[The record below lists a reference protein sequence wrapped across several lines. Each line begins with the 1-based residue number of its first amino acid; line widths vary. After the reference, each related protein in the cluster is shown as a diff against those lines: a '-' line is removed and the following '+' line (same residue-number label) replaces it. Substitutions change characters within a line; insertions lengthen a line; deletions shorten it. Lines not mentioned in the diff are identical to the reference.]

1 MNTNPYQQ
9 YKPTAA
15 SSMSQIPTHWE
26 ARQLGQ
32 IGVFAKGAGGNKDD
46 EAEHG
51 LPCIRYGDIYTSYKY
66 HARQTRSYI
75 NPDVAPHYA
84 RIEHG
89 HALFAGSGETIEEI
103 GKSVVNLMTQEAYCG
118 GDVILFKPKV
128 EIHPTYLG
136 YVLDCL
142 PVAYQKSRMGRGI
155 TIMHIYS
162 SQLKYLT
169 IPLPPLEEQTAIVR
183 YLDRADDLINRYI
196 SAKERLIA
204 LLEEQRQAVI
214 HQAVTRGL
222 DPDVPLKPSHVTNVP
237 LMPAHW
243 DVKRLKSMSHIRY
256 GLGQPPRESPNGLPL
271 IRATNVSRGHITE
284 NAMMYVDPYDV
295 PTTRDAFLREN
306 EIIVVRSG
314 AYTADSA
321 IIPKRYE
328 GAISGYDMVVAAT
341 EANPEFLA
349 MALLSTYVRDDQLI
363 VVSNRAAQPH
373 LNAEELGDAKILTPP
388 RLEQEAIVNYLRHRL
403 TEAATA
409 KEWAHRQIDLM
420 ARVPHP
426 PHRRRRHRPNRRLR
440 RHSRTARLAPLQC
453 RHRARQPPHADH

>member
-1 MNTNPYQQ
+1 MTESPATYPN
-9 YKPTAA
+9 YKP
-15 SSMSQIPTHWE
+15 SDVSWIGHVPTHWE
-26 ARQLGQ
+26 VRRLKADVSDVVDLTNHRKRNESYVAL
-32 IGVFAKGAGGNKDD
+32 
-46 EAEHG
+46 EHVESWTG
-51 LPCIRYGDIYTSYKY
+51 
-66 HARQTRSYI
+66 
-75 NPDVAPHYA
+75 
-84 RIEHG
+84 RIMESESD
-89 HALFAGSGETIEEI
+89 ATFENQV
-103 GKSVVNLMTQEAYCG
+103 KRFRP
-118 GDVILFKPKV
+118 GDVLFGKLRPYLAKV
-128 EIHPTYLG
+128 THAQRHGVCVGEFL
-136 YVLDCL
+136 VLRPHHATVD
-142 PVAYQKSRMGRGI
+142 PS
-155 TIMHIYS
+155 
-162 SQLKYLT
+162 YLT
-169 IPLPPLEEQTAIVR
+169 RLIRSKPAIGAIDASTFGAKMPRADWQFIGSMLVPIPPLDEQSTIVR
-183 YLDRADDLINRYI
+183 YLDRADELINRYI

-214 HQAVTRGL
+214 QQAVTRGYE
-222 DPDVPLKPSHVTNVP
+222 PDVPLKPSHVTNVP
-237 LMPAHW
+237 MMPAHW
-243 DVKRLKSMSHIRY
+243 EIKRLKSMSHIRY

-388 RLEQEAIVNYLRHRL
+388 RPEQETIVNYLHHRL
-403 TEAATA
+403 TEVATS
-409 KEWAHRQIDLM
+409 KEWAHRQIHLM
-420 ARVPHP
+420 HEYRT
-426 PHRRRRHRPNRRLR
+426 RLI
-440 RHSRTARLAPLQC
+440 
-453 RHRARQPPHADH
+453 ADVVTGQIDVRSAAVVVQEP

>member
-1 MNTNPYQQ
+1 MSARNVTAQNVPPNWDVRRLKSICSLAYGDSLPDAERSNGEIPVYGSNGKIGTHFVSNTDGPSIVIGRKGSFGKVHFSEQPAFAIDTTYFVDRNYTHADLRWLF
-9 YKPTAA
+9 YLLA
-15 SSMSQIPTHWE
+15 SSGLDTVSRDSAIPGLN
-26 ARQLGQ
+26 R
-32 IGVFAKGAGGNKDD
+32 DD
-46 EAEHG
+46 
-51 LPCIRYGDIYTSYKY
+51 
-66 HARQTRSYI
+66 
-75 NPDVAPHYA
+75 
-84 RIEHG
+84 
-89 HALFAGSGETIEEI
+89 
-103 GKSVVNLMTQEAYCG
+103 AYRM
-118 GDVILFKPKV
+118 
-128 EIHPTYLG
+128 
-136 YVLDCL
+136 
-142 PVAYQKSRMGRGI
+142 AYP
-155 TIMHIYS
+155 Y
-162 SQLKYLT
+162 
-169 IPLPPLEEQTAIVR
+169 PPPEEQAAIVR
-183 YLDRADDLINRYI
+183 YLDHADELINRYT
-196 SAKERLIA
+196 STKERLID

-214 HQAVTRGL
+214 HQAVTRGY

-243 DVKRLKSMSHIRY
+243 EIKRLKSVAHIRY

-373 LNAEELGDAKILTPP
+373 LNAEELGDAKIITPP
-388 RLEQEAIVNYLRHRL
+388 RPEQEAIVNYLHHRL
-403 TEAATA
+403 TEVANA
-409 KEWAHRQIDLM
+409 KERAHRQIDLM
-420 ARVPHP
+420 HEYRT
-426 PHRRRRHRPNRRLR
+426 RLI
-440 RHSRTARLAPLQC
+440 
-453 RHRARQPPHADH
+453 ADVVTGQIDVRDAAVVLSD